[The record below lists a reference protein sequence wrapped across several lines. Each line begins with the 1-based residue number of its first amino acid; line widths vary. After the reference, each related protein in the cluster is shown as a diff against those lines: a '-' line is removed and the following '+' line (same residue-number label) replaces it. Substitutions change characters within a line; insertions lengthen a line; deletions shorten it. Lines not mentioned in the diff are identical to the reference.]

1 MALKGTNPDGW
12 DRVAEI
18 LSSIFHPFVIV
29 ILTMILSTVSQENR
43 SGPALFWIVLSI
55 CVVILPLTYVIY
67 SKVRSGQYSD
77 SSVSI
82 REQRHGLYGL
92 AGFLFI
98 VLITILVLGKAPRA
112 FLASTLAGVLA
123 LAVAFLIN
131 RRYTKVSLHS
141 MGISTCTVILLLTT
155 PQLGIL
161 LGLFIPLVGWAR
173 IRLGHHTLPQV
184 LIGFVVAVASVVL
197 VFRLFHLY

>member
-1 MALKGTNPDGW
+1 MALKGKNPDGL
-12 DRVAEI
+12 DRLAEA

-43 SGPALFWIVLSI
+43 SGQALFWTVLSI

-67 SKVRSGQYSD
+67 SKVRSGKYSD

-98 VLITILVLGKAPRA
+98 ILITILVLGKAPRA

-141 MGISTCTVILLLTT
+141 MGISVCTTILLLTT
-155 PQLGIL
+155 PQLGML

-184 LIGFVVAVASVVL
+184 LIGFAVAVASVVL

>member
-1 MALKGTNPDGW
+1 MTLKGKKIDGL
-12 DRVAEI
+12 DRLAEV
-18 LSSIFHPFVIV
+18 LSSVFHPFVVV
-29 ILTMILSTVSQENR
+29 ILTMILSTVSQENS
-43 SGPALFWIVLSI
+43 SGQALFWTVLSI

-82 REQRHGLYGL
+82 REQRQGLYGL

-98 VLITILVLGKAPRA
+98 VLITILVLGKAPRP

-141 MGISTCTVILLLTT
+141 MGISTCTAILLLTT

-184 LIGFVVAVASVVL
+184 LIGIAVAVASVIL